1 MDRRLYPVEIR
12 VGSAP
17 RPYSPQ
23 FQTEEQYAEA
33 WKRVL
38 VLSHGKAE
46 VRCLC
51 PGIGDKRLSIH
62 SRSSS
67 DRFHLARF
75 PETGTEHSEDC
86 LYYAVDPTMSGLG
99 SYRRGVVQELDD
111 GATKIKL
118 KVGLQQR
125 PTTAPENADTTPP
138 SKTKAPPSRSRSSQ
152 ASMTLKGLLHFL
164 WTQAALNTWSPGM
177 EGKRNVGVVHHH
189 VMRVATTTY
198 AGRVRLAQN
207 LIVATPT
214 SSGQQASYNK
224 AKTLDAVGHRRRLVV
239 IAPLAQHQEGMDGAS
254 LMPIS
259 AFHGIPHLALD
270 EGIWHTLERSFG
282 RELNAWRAGNPV
294 VAIVQTDP
302 PKSSGGTVRAQ
313 VVDVALMHVTRE
325 WIPVDSGYEALI
337 ADQLV
342 ATKRRF
348 EKPLRFDAGEDATF
362 PDFWLKDMENPMP
375 LEVWGMATAEYQT
388 RKAEKAAYYDNTYG
402 NDGWWSWNAA
412 IGDPVPEFPS
422 RPSSRPLVPPS
433 KASHQSGGGQQ

>member
-12 VGSAP
+12 VGTES
-17 RPYSPQ
+17 RSYSPQ
-23 FQTEEQYAEA
+23 FQTEKQYADA

-38 VLSHGKAE
+38 ILCHGKAE

-51 PGIGDKRLSIH
+51 PGSGDKRLSIH
-62 SRSSS
+62 SRSIS

-86 LYYAVDPTMSGLG
+86 LYYAADPAMSGLG

-125 PTTAPENADTTPP
+125 PTAAPEGAGTTTPGNA
-138 SKTKAPPSRSRSSQ
+138 KAPPTRSRSSQ

-207 LIVATPT
+207 LIVATPN
-214 SSGQQASYNK
+214 SAGQQASYNK
-224 AKTLDAVGHRRRLVV
+224 AKTLDAVSHRRRLVV
-239 IAPLAQHQEGMDGAS
+239 VAPLAQHQEGMDGAS

-270 EGIWHTLERSFG
+270 EGIWHALERSFG
-282 RELNAWRAGNPV
+282 RELEAWRAGNPV

-302 PKSSGGTVRAQ
+302 PKSSGGTVRAR
-313 VVDVALMHVTRE
+313 VVDAALMHVTRE

-375 LEVWGMATAEYQT
+375 LEVWGMATAEYQA
-388 RKAEKAAYYDNTYG
+388 RKAEKAVLYNGTYG
-402 NDGWWSWNAA
+402 EDGWWSWNAA
-412 IGDPVPEFPS
+412 IGDPVPDFPPKSGS
-422 RPSSRPLVPPS
+422 RPPTPFQAARPVL
-433 KASHQSGGGQQ
+433 

>member
-17 RPYSPQ
+17 RSYSPQ
-23 FQTEEQYAEA
+23 FQTEEQYADA

-38 VLSHGKAE
+38 LLSHGKAE

-51 PGIGDKRLSIH
+51 PGTGDKRLSIH

-86 LYYAVDPTMSGLG
+86 VYYAADPAMSGLG

-125 PTTAPENADTTPP
+125 PTAAPESADTTSPGKP
-138 SKTKAPPSRSRSSQ
+138 KAPPSRSRSSQ

-189 VMRVATTTY
+189 VMRVAANTY
-198 AGRVRLAQN
+198 AGRIRLAQN

-214 SSGQQASYNK
+214 SAGQQAGYNK

-239 IAPLAQHQEGMDGAS
+239 VAPLAQHQEGMDGAS
-254 LMPIS
+254 LLPIS
-259 AFHGIPHLALD
+259 AFHGIPQLTLD
-270 EGIWHTLERSFG
+270 EGIWHALERSFG
-282 RELNAWRAGNPV
+282 RELDAWRAGNPV

-313 VVDVALMHVTRE
+313 VVDAALMHVTRE

-342 ATKRRF
+342 ASKRRF

-362 PDFWLKDMENPMP
+362 PDFWLKDMESAMP
-375 LEVWGMATAEYQT
+375 LEIWGMASAEYQA
-388 RKAEKAAYYDNTYG
+388 RKAEKAAYYDGTYG
-402 NDGWWSWNAA
+402 KDGWWSWNAA
-412 IGDPVPEFPS
+412 IGDPVPDFP
-422 RPSSRPLVPPS
+422 PKAGNRPLAAPGM
-433 KASHQSGGGQQ
+433 AHRSHS

>member
-17 RPYSPQ
+17 RSYSPQ
-23 FQTEEQYAEA
+23 FQTEEQYADS

-38 VLSHGKAE
+38 LLSHGKAE

-51 PGIGDKRLSIH
+51 PGSGDKRLSIH

-86 LYYAVDPTMSGLG
+86 LYYAADPAMSGLG

-125 PTTAPENADTTPP
+125 PTAAPEGADTTSPGNA
-138 SKTKAPPSRSRSSQ
+138 KAPPSRSRSSQ

-177 EGKRNVGVVHHH
+177 EGKRNVGIVHHH
-189 VMRVATTTY
+189 VMRVAATTY

-214 SSGQQASYNK
+214 SAGQQASYNR
-224 AKTLDAVGHRRRLVV
+224 AKTLDAVSHRRRLVV
-239 IAPLAQHQEGMDGAS
+239 VAPLAQHQDGMDGAS
-254 LMPIS
+254 SMPIS

-270 EGIWHTLERSFG
+270 EGIWHALERSFG
-282 RELNAWRAGNPV
+282 RELDAWRAGNPV

-313 VVDVALMHVTRE
+313 VVDAALMHVTRE

-362 PDFWLKDMENPMP
+362 PDFWLKDTESPMP
-375 LEVWGMATAEYQT
+375 LEVWGMATAEYRA
-388 RKAEKAAYYDNTYG
+388 RKAEKAAYYDDKYG
-402 NDGWWSWNAA
+402 EDGWWSWDAA
-412 IGDPVPEFPS
+412 TGDPVPGFPTRS
-422 RPSSRPLVPPS
+422 PTRPVAVADRAQWNES
-433 KASHQSGGGQQ
+433 K

>member
-1 MDRRLYPVEIR
+1 MDRKLYRVEIS
-12 VGSAP
+12 VGGQVRA
-17 RPYSPQ
+17 YSPE
-23 FQTEEQYAEA
+23 FQTLEQHGAG
-33 WKRVL
+33 WKQVL
-38 VLSHGKAE
+38 LMAHGKAQ
-46 VRCLC
+46 VRCMC
-51 PGIGDKRLSIH
+51 GGPGERRLSIH
-62 SRSSS
+62 SRSNS

-86 LYYAVDPTMSGLG
+86 VYYAADPTMSGMG

-125 PTTAPENADTTPP
+125 PTAAPENADTTP
-138 SKTKAPPSRSRSSQ
+138 SGKTKAPPSRSRSSQ

-164 WTQAALNTWSPGM
+164 WTQASLNTWSPGM

-214 SSGQQASYNK
+214 SAGQQASYNK

-239 IAPLAQHQEGMDGAS
+239 VAPLAQHQEGMDGAR

-270 EGIWHTLERSFG
+270 EGIWHALERSFS
-282 RELNAWRAGNPV
+282 RELDAWRAGNPV
-294 VAIVQTDP
+294 VAILQTDP
-302 PKSSGGTVRAQ
+302 PKSSGGAVRAQ
-313 VVDVALMHVTRE
+313 VVDAALMHVTRE

-342 ATKRRF
+342 ASKRRF

-375 LEVWGMATAEYQT
+375 LEVWGMATAEYQA
-388 RKAEKAAYYDNTYG
+388 RKAEKAAYYDDRYG
-402 NDGWWSWNAA
+402 EDGWWSWNAA
-412 IGDPVPEFPS
+412 IGDPVPEFPTRS
-422 RPSSRPLVPPS
+422 PGRPLAPANEVQRS
-433 KASHQSGGGQQ
+433 EFE

>member
-1 MDRRLYPVEIR
+1 MDRKLYPVEIR

-17 RPYSPQ
+17 RSYSPQ
-23 FQTEEQYAEA
+23 FQTEEQYADA

-38 VLSHGKAE
+38 LLSHGKAE

-51 PGIGDKRLSIH
+51 PGSGDKRLSIH

-86 LYYAVDPTMSGLG
+86 LYYAADPAMSGLG

-125 PTTAPENADTTPP
+125 PTAAPEGADTTSPGNA
-138 SKTKAPPSRSRSSQ
+138 KAPPSRSRSSQ

-214 SSGQQASYNK
+214 SAGQQASYNR
-224 AKTLDAVGHRRRLVV
+224 AKTLDAVSHRRRLVV
-239 IAPLAQHQEGMDGAS
+239 VAPLAQHQDGMDGAS
-254 LMPIS
+254 LLPIS

-270 EGIWHTLERSFG
+270 ESIWHALERSFG
-282 RELNAWRAGNPV
+282 RELDAWHAGNPV
-294 VAIVQTDP
+294 VAIVQTRPTEVLWRHGSRSSRRRGADACNSRVDP
-302 PKSSGGTVRAQ
+302 GGLWVRGVNCRPTGCDKAP
-313 VVDVALMHVTRE
+313 
-325 WIPVDSGYEALI
+325 I
-337 ADQLV
+337 
-342 ATKRRF
+342 
-348 EKPLRFDAGEDATF
+348 
-362 PDFWLKDMENPMP
+362 
-375 LEVWGMATAEYQT
+375 
-388 RKAEKAAYYDNTYG
+388 RKA
-402 NDGWWSWNAA
+402 
-412 IGDPVPEFPS
+412 
-422 RPSSRPLVPPS
+422 SSL
-433 KASHQSGGGQQ
+433 